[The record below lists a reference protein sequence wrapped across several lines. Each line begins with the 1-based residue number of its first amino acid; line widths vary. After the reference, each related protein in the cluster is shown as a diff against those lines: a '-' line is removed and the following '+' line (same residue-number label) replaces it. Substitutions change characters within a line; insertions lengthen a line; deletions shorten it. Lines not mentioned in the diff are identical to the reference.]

1 MSVMSVAS
9 GPVSAIF
16 LILVATSMAVV
27 VSMIVLALF
36 DSAYKKKRPA
46 AKDERHKASELP
58 ERMTVTSR
66 AKPKSFAA
74 LRHPSKVRHQSG
86 CGPQTQRVRNF
97 I

>member
-1 MSVMSVAS
+1 MSVVS

-46 AKDERHKASELP
+46 AKDESHKASELP

-74 LRHPSKVRHQSG
+74 LRHPSKVRRQSG
-86 CGPQTQRVRNF
+86 CGPQTQRVRNL